1 MTTKRQRIVALLLEA
16 AKKKHSEAVPDD
28 TVCIA
33 PYSPSPMEMVVQV
46 WDRLRPSV
54 SADDVVVELG
64 CGDARWI
71 IHGVE
76 TCGVQA
82 VGIEYDP
89 NVAALAVN
97 QVRNLGLHKRISIV
111 VGDIIHPDFQLPPRT
126 SIVIVYAFAETL
138 NFNIKQLLLQC
149 KPKTK
154 IISVG
159 FHMNG
164 WTPVWSERFAGLM
177 CYYYEL

>member
-97 QVRNLGLHKRISIV
+97 QAILSILT
-111 VGDIIHPDFQLPPRT
+111 FNCPR
-126 SIVIVYAFAETL
+126 
-138 NFNIKQLLLQC
+138 QLLLQC